1 MPVFL
6 AGKSGI
12 GKEDLNIDCKEDGRD
27 FNFGDRVAKIVIIVL
42 VCVSSFLLISLIVT
56 CICFKS
62 KRKEQT
68 VYNAIEM

>member
-1 MPVFL
+1 MFL
-6 AGKSGI
+6 AGKSSGI
-12 GKEDLNIDCKEDGRD
+12 GKEDLNIDCKEVGRN
-27 FNFGDRVAKIVIIVL
+27 FNFGDRVARIVIIVL
-42 VCVSSFLLISLIVT
+42 VCVASFLLISLIVT